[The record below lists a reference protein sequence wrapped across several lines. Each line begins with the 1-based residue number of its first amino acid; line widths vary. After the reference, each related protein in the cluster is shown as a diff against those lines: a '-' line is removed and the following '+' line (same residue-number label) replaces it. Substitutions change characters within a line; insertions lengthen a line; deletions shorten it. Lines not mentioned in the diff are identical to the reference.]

1 MKECLHD
8 IEQAVYYP
16 HKELNR
22 TIAQHLMQGNLQENL
37 DKM

>member
-8 IEQAVYYP
+8 IGQAVYYP

-22 TIAQHLMQGNLQENL
+22 AIINHLRQGDLQENL